1 MVLWEITLATAY
13 CLGLKRTYR
22 LVLRLQRR
30 LLSKHPRIRA
40 FVFRRARGIFDVA
53 LRVHRTVQQRDI
65 DAGKSVGNR
74 VLRFLDRLRPSANIR
89 KHDAPENNATKS
101 NQPDEPARKNQ
112 CRSSSSGGGGQKSN
126 VNFVQLSTTTL
137 YGSHAGLSRFSS
149 KINNKPSPK
158 DPTLDALLSLRDRK
172 PEKAQRRHQEK
183 REKRFSAG
191 MAKFKEGKSAMWMLV
206 LILVIFLY
214 FSIQTAAREE
224 NISSVHYCFGDDEC
238 SVGCSCVYYL
248 RSYGR
253 CLSGVEKE
261 QALLAKNALKLKIK
275 SPLPDLGKY

>member
-89 KHDAPENNATKS
+89 KHDTPENNATKS

-112 CRSSSSGGGGQKSN
+112 CRSSSSGGDGGGQKSN

-137 YGSHAGLSRFSS
+137 YGSHAGFGALAWDLHATPRRSLPHILLENFWAPLKAKLELSQRHRGISS
-149 KINNKPSPK
+149 ACLHRHSPVPSLPE
-158 DPTLDALLSLRDRK
+158 LSLELEGSRDS
-172 PEKAQRRHQEK
+172 P
-183 REKRFSAG
+183 
-191 MAKFKEGKSAMWMLV
+191 AK
-206 LILVIFLY
+206 
-214 FSIQTAAREE
+214 
-224 NISSVHYCFGDDEC
+224 
-238 SVGCSCVYYL
+238 
-248 RSYGR
+248 
-253 CLSGVEKE
+253 
-261 QALLAKNALKLKIK
+261 
-275 SPLPDLGKY
+275 